1 MGHQHHWCD
10 EPPDGRIYFNKTFD
24 ERYGDEEDMAHN
36 SYWTSPEELQRLR
49 LLVEKDPGYEA
60 SPDWPMLVEWC
71 TSCSITRLARLVLPT
86 VESQVKEEVVEAVPD
101 CNVEEVKASCEAT
114 AQDACTQTPR
124 RRRRGGRGSRMRRLL
139 AYQLK
144 LTQKRGLP
152 LSRLLILKESE
163 TRYSERKEHRRMQ
176 EESASPMLSRK
187 SNKEV
192 EAKGKEVKVD
202 MEEMKKEGEGYFSTG
217 ASAGGSTIFT
227 PRSSQSD
234 SAVPTLDSFPLPT
247 TTTFHL
253 SPPSYIWLPVQ
264 PFTALYNAPPC
275 GLMPGQQW
283 VICGACNSWGN
294 VVVS

>member
-71 TSCSITRLARLVLPT
+71 TSCSITRLARLVLPR
-86 VESQVKEEVVEAVPD
+86 VESQVKEEVVEAVAD

-163 TRYSERKEHRRMQ
+163 TRYSERKENRRMQ
-176 EESASPMLSRK
+176 EESA
-187 SNKEV
+187 
-192 EAKGKEVKVD
+192 
-202 MEEMKKEGEGYFSTG
+202 
-217 ASAGGSTIFT
+217 
-227 PRSSQSD
+227 
-234 SAVPTLDSFPLPT
+234 
-247 TTTFHL
+247 
-253 SPPSYIWLPVQ
+253 
-264 PFTALYNAPPC
+264 
-275 GLMPGQQW
+275 
-283 VICGACNSWGN
+283 
-294 VVVS
+294 

>member
-86 VESQVKEEVVEAVPD
+86 VESQVKEEVVEAVAD

-163 TRYSERKEHRRMQ
+163 TRYSERKENRRMQ
-176 EESASPMLSRK
+176 EESA
-187 SNKEV
+187 
-192 EAKGKEVKVD
+192 
-202 MEEMKKEGEGYFSTG
+202 
-217 ASAGGSTIFT
+217 
-227 PRSSQSD
+227 
-234 SAVPTLDSFPLPT
+234 
-247 TTTFHL
+247 
-253 SPPSYIWLPVQ
+253 
-264 PFTALYNAPPC
+264 
-275 GLMPGQQW
+275 
-283 VICGACNSWGN
+283 
-294 VVVS
+294 